1 MTATAELLLAS
12 VGQCWFFFHLLVS
25 SIEHTFHLH
34 VVCPFLVEGQHFG
47 SVIFTSCWLIHSFSD
62 HTLGAGHWGPGQVQ
76 RQRQGVHIMH
86 GERGELWSG
95 KELSDLGLKTSQG
108 RKEVKTELQRE
119 QWESIPPLEAGCL
132 LPMQAVTPV
141 F

>member
-1 MTATAELLLAS
+1 
-12 VGQCWFFFHLLVS
+12 
-25 SIEHTFHLH
+25 
-34 VVCPFLVEGQHFG
+34 
-47 SVIFTSCWLIHSFSD
+47 
-62 HTLGAGHWGPGQVQ
+62 
-76 RQRQGVHIMH
+76 MH